1 MLMKACSSLPF
12 ISLAFLD
19 SKYVSGIP
27 SGTAKPVTLST
38 ESHSD
43 RLSGRLYPEPGHVGL
58 GVHAVGFVS
67 ESLNPPCL
75 AACMSSSRPWMF
87 PNAKIGSRVTCW
99 KPERGGPV

>member
-1 MLMKACSSLPF
+1 MLTKACSSLPF

-19 SKYVSGIP
+19 SKYGSGIP

-43 RLSGRLYPEPGHVGL
+43 RLSGRLYPELGHVGW
-58 GVHAVGFVS
+58 GVQPVGSVS

-75 AACMSSSRPWMF
+75 AAGVSSSRPCIF
-87 PNAKIGSRVTCW
+87 PHARV
-99 KPERGGPV
+99 GGTATFRRR